1 MTCKPTI
8 LAANVIKRMAESV
21 FCHNVAGH
29 EKNGPGERRG
39 GGGEKAEDGGGRGR
53 GEKKAEDG
61 GGRWGEE
68 GREWRGGGGGR
79 GRRRISEAL
88 ATWKL
93 TNTQDLT
100 KKPGGRGG
108 GWLALTEGE
117 AERWERD
124 EQLIKK
130 KKMKK
135 KRRLLCSADLFAEE
149 KLNELARGAASIQT
163 CKAEL
168 RQFEN

>member
-39 GGGEKAEDGGGRGR
+39 GGEKAEDGGGRGR

-68 GREWRGGGGGR
+68 GRGWRREVGRRSRGWGGGGG
-79 GRRRISEAL
+79 
-88 ATWKL
+88 
-93 TNTQDLT
+93 
-100 KKPGGRGG
+100 GG
-108 GWLALTEGE
+108 EGDD
-117 AERWERD
+117 AS
-124 EQLIKK
+124 L
-130 KKMKK
+130 
-135 KRRLLCSADLFAEE
+135 RL
-149 KLNELARGAASIQT
+149 
-163 CKAEL
+163 
-168 RQFEN
+168 